1 MGDLRSHDLLWIL
14 IGDFQLDFAIPR
26 CAEWMDDL
34 PTGHIQGEMY
44 QHLAR
49 GANET
54 LRDGKL
60 APFRNHLAPF
70 GRSR

>member
-1 MGDLRSHDLLWIL
+1 MTFHMPLMIN
-14 IGDFQLDFAIPR
+14 
-26 CAEWMDDL
+26 
-34 PTGHIQGEMY
+34 
-44 QHLAR
+44 QHLPR

-70 GRSR
+70 GRSRNDDESYGKKAKEQDAPLTSFNQVAHQ